1 MTKRLVRLAC
11 VLVVAALTT
20 HGCLYGKKG
29 TGTGTNLGSGYGSDD
44 DLPPPGQPPALT
56 GDGGKK

>member
-20 HGCLYGKKG
+20 HGCLYGSKKR
-29 TGTGTNLGSGYGSDD
+29 TGTGTNLGSGFGSGNE
-44 DLPPPGQPPALT
+44 LPPPGQPSFT
-56 GDGGKK
+56 GDDER